1 MDTIITEEDRV
12 LVDIVIIGEDC
23 VLVDIVIIEGDRV
36 LIGGHVRVSMKSLIP
51 MFLHSCKNSVKLH

>member
-12 LVDIVIIGEDC
+12 LVDIVIIGEDY

-36 LIGGHVRVSMKSLIP
+36 FIGGHVRVSMKED
-51 MFLHSCKNSVKLH
+51 